1 MHDQNERR
9 KVAEESCAKESS
21 RLEKMRKTTVE
32 MGGLPVG
39 PVIFR
44 FKKSNFPF
52 QKKGNSVSIPFHY
65 WQR

>member
-1 MHDQNERR
+1 MQYYFNRR
-9 KVAEESCAKESS
+9 GSS
-21 RLEKMRKTTVE
+21 NAYNILRFNHGKLEFKNICHE
-32 MGGLPVG
+32 FVG

-52 QKKGNSVSIPFHY
+52 QKKLNSVSIPFHY